1 MKVTGIIAE
10 CNPLHEGHKYLI
22 RQARSVCD
30 ADYIVVALSGD
41 YVQRGAPAVLS
52 RETRTLEVLRAGADL
67 VVEIPLYAAC
77 SGADY
82 FARGAVA
89 LMESLGVVTDLAFGS
104 ESGDL
109 ASLSE
114 SARILAQE
122 PLEFRE
128 NLREGLREG
137 LSYPRARAA
146 AMRDAEL
153 PATPN
158 DLLGTEYLRALMA
171 GGSRIKA
178 HAVKRTDCRS
188 ASDIRAQL
196 IRSRGDSDPYL
207 CRDDFSDLLLH
218 ALYSAGPAGDLSGFL
233 DVSEDLSARIMNEL
247 PRFRSYSQFCSH
259 VKTRNYTYTR
269 ISRALLHILLGMTS
283 RTMERFDKDHGLCGW
298 IRPIGFRRSAAPLI
312 RSITSSCAVP
322 YLDKLSKAGKM
333 LPPDLYAILGE
344 ELRAE
349 FLYDLMAARRVLS
362 PGTDAEH
369 AGRGSSP
376 DAGAHDKN
384 EFSSFAV
391 PNGFSKPLVM
401 LSPEQG

>member
-22 RQARSVCD
+22 EEARKAGS

-52 RETRTLEVLRAGADL
+52 REARTLELLRAGADL

-77 SGADY
+77 CGADY
-82 FARGAVA
+82 FARGSAA

-109 ASLSE
+109 CALVKSAEILSRE
-114 SARILAQE
+114 SE
-122 PLEFRE
+122 EFRE
-128 NLREGLREG
+128 SLQSSLREG
-137 LSYPRARAA
+137 LSYPQARAA
-146 AMRDAEL
+146 AARDIEL

-158 DLLGTEYLRALMA
+158 DLLATEYLRVLLT
-171 GGSRIKA
+171 GGSAIRP
-178 HAVKRTDCRS
+178 HAIRRTVCRS
-188 ASDIRAQL
+188 ATDIRAQM
-196 IRSRGDSDPYL
+196 IRSRLDTDPYL

-218 ALYSAGPAGDLSGFL
+218 ALYSAGSAGKTAEFL
-233 DVSEDLSARIMNEL
+233 DVSEDLAARIMNEL
-247 PRFRSYSQFCSH
+247 PRFRTYSQFCSH

-283 RTMERFDKDHGLCGW
+283 QTMERFDRDHGLCGW

-312 RSITSSCAVP
+312 RSITSSCSVP
-322 YLDKLSKAGKM
+322 YLDKLSKARKV
-333 LPPDLYAILGE
+333 LPPDLYSILDE
-344 ELRAE
+344 ELKAE
-349 FLYDLMAARRVLS
+349 FLYDLMAARRAAS
-362 PGTDAEH
+362 PCSDAEH

-376 DAGAHDKN
+376 SAGAHDES
-384 EFSSFAV
+384 EFSSDSV
-391 PNGFSKPLVM
+391 PYGFSKPLIM
-401 LSPEQG
+401 LSPEQD

>member
-1 MKVTGIIAE
+1 
-10 CNPLHEGHKYLI
+10 
-22 RQARSVCD
+22 
-30 ADYIVVALSGD
+30 
-41 YVQRGAPAVLS
+41 
-52 RETRTLEVLRAGADL
+52 
-67 VVEIPLYAAC
+67 
-77 SGADY
+77 
-82 FARGAVA
+82 
-89 LMESLGVVTDLAFGS
+89 MESLGVVTDLAFGS

-188 ASDIRAQL
+188 ASDIRAQM

-218 ALYSAGPAGDLSGFL
+218 ALCSAGSTGALSDCL
-233 DVSEDLSARIMNEL
+233 DVSPDLAARIMKEL
-247 PRFRSYSQFCSH
+247 PYYRTYSQFCAH

-269 ISRALLHILLGMTS
+269 ISRALLHILLGMT
-283 RTMERFDKDHGLCGW
+283 TDAMERFDKEHDLCGW
-298 IRPIGFRRSAAPLI
+298 IRPIGFVRSAAPLL
-312 RSITSSCAVP
+312 RSIAASCSVP
-322 YLDKLSKAGKM
+322 YLDKLSKAPEV
-333 LPPDLYAILGE
+333 LPADLYALLEE

-349 FLYDLMAARRVLS
+349 FLYDLMAARRS
-362 PGTDAEH
+362 AANQKDASIE
-369 AGRGSSP
+369 G
-376 DAGAHDKN
+376 
-384 EFSSFAV
+384 V
-391 PNGFSKPLVM
+391 PYGMRKPLIT
-401 LSPEQG
+401 QGRAQD